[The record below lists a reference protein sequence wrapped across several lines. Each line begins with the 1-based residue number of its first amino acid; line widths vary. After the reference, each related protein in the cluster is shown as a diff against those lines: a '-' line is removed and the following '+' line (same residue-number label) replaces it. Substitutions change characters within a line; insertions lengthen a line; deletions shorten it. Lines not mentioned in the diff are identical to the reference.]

1 MSHDH
6 FSSTSACVAGTV
18 VNDGEIDLSGGD
30 SSSAGGSGGSLMVK
44 AATLK
49 GSGSFI
55 ASGGSGGGGGGR
67 ITLDVDNPL
76 DGVFYG
82 NLDVAG
88 GSGTQTGTSGQS
100 QVLLRHSLA
109 LKTVCPFTFVYK
121 IRLYIVNYI
130 CSNIYDTDMS

>member
-1 MSHDH
+1 M
-6 FSSTSACVAGTV
+6 

-49 GSGSFI
+49 GSGSFL

-76 DGVFYG
+76 EGVFYG
-82 NLDVAG
+82 KLDVAG
-88 GSGTQTGTSGQS
+88 GSGIQTGTSGQS
-100 QVLLRHSLA
+100 QLLLCHSLA
-109 LKTVCPFTFVYK
+109 LKRVCPFTFNCK
-121 IRLYIVNYI
+121 IWLYIVYMTSVVTFVIQRCYNEAE
-130 CSNIYDTDMS
+130 TAF